1 MTMLL
6 GLDVGTSRIKALL
19 YDAQAGRVVAT
30 GERPTPVAH
39 PRPEWTDFPADEV
52 WQAVVGAVRDL
63 ASSHAAVA
71 QVAAVAVSSLG
82 EAGVPLDGAGRP
94 LAPFIAWFDPR
105 TQPQAERWDR
115 LVAPERIYRIT
126 GQRMEYTLGANKWL
140 WWREAEPAR
149 AATARH
155 WLSMADWI
163 LYRLSGEMA
172 TDYTLAARTGLFD
185 QRARAWSAELLSVA
199 EMPAAL
205 LPTAVPSATAIG
217 RVHASAAQATGLPEG
232 AWVVTG
238 GHDHLCAA
246 LAGGAIAPGTAL
258 DSTGTATSVVVP
270 VARYLGDTIPW
281 QSGLACYAHT
291 APGLYVVRAGLKS
304 AGGAVAWLVRT
315 LWGSEPGEEAWATL
329 LAEAAQAEGS
339 RSGLFWMPAFLGTG
353 TPDGDY
359 GAHAALVG
367 LTPQHTR
374 GDILRAL
381 LEALAF
387 WLRRNLDALE
397 ELTGQRLATVRLMGG
412 STRLELL
419 TQLKAT
425 ISGRPIHVPEIVE
438 GSALGAALLAGIG
451 CGAFHSAEEAFASL
465 RLRERTYPPDPA
477 AGQLYGR
484 LYQEV
489 YLALYPALAA
499 LEGRLAQA
507 RPPR

>member
-19 YDAQAGRVVAT
+19 YDVEAGRLVGV

-39 PRPEWTDFPADEV
+39 PRPEWTDFPADEM
-52 WQAVVGAVRDL
+52 WEAAAGAVRDL
-63 ASSHAAVA
+63 ASSHPAVA
-71 QVAAVAVSSLG
+71 EVKAVAVSSLG
-82 EAGVPLDGAGRP
+82 EAGVPLDNAGRP

-105 TQPQAERWDR
+105 TRPQAERWDGA
-115 LVAPERIYRIT
+115 VGAERVYRIT

-140 WWREAEPAR
+140 WWRETHPAIA
-149 AATARH
+149 AATRH
-155 WLSMADWI
+155 WLSAGDWI

-185 QRARAWSAELLSVA
+185 QRARAWSAELLAVA
-199 EMPAAL
+199 EMPPAL
-205 LPTAVPSATAIG
+205 LPPAVPSATPVG
-217 RVHASAAQATGLPEG
+217 RVSGEAARATGVPEG

-246 LAGGAIAPGTAL
+246 LAGGAIEPGTAL

-270 VARYLGDTIPW
+270 VPRYLGDTIPW

-315 LWGSEPGEEAWATL
+315 LWGSEPGDDAYTTL
-329 LAEAAQAEGS
+329 LAEAAQAAGS
-339 RSGLFWMPAFLGTG
+339 RGGLFWMPAFLGTG

-359 GAHAALVG
+359 WAHAALVG

-387 WLRRNLDALE
+387 WLRRNLDTLE
-397 ELTGQRLATVRLMGG
+397 GLTGERLTMVRLMGG
-412 STRLELL
+412 SARLELL

-425 ISGRPIHVPEIVE
+425 ISCRTIRVPEIAE

-451 CGAFHSAEEAFASL
+451 CGVFRSAKEAFASL
-465 RLRERTYPPDPA
+465 RLQERTYEPDPEA
-477 AGQLYGR
+477 QELYRR
-484 LYQEV
+484 LYEQV
-489 YLALYPALAA
+489 YLALYPTLAA
-499 LEGRLAQA
+499 LEERLAQIS
-507 RPPR
+507 R

>member
-6 GLDVGTSRIKALL
+6 GLDVGTSRVKALL
-19 YDAQAGRVVAT
+19 YDAQAGRMVAT
-30 GERPTPVAH
+30 GERATPLAH

-52 WQAVVGAVRDL
+52 WEAVAGAVRDL
-63 ASSHAAVA
+63 ATAYPAVA

-82 EAGVPLDGAGRP
+82 EAGVPLDAAGRP

-105 TQPQAERWDR
+105 TRPQAGRWDR
-115 LVAPERIYRIT
+115 LVGPERIYRIT

-140 WWREAEPAR
+140 WWREAEPR
-149 AATARH
+149 LAASARH

-163 LYRLSGEMA
+163 LYRLSGEMV

-185 QRARAWSAELLSVA
+185 QQARAWSAELLEVA

-205 LPTAVPSATAIG
+205 LPPAVPGATPVG
-217 RVHASAAQATGLPEG
+217 RVSAEAARATGLPEG
-232 AWVVTG
+232 ALVVTG

-270 VARYLGDTIPW
+270 VPRYLGDTIPW

-304 AGGAVAWLVRT
+304 AGGAVAWLVQT
-315 LWGSEPGEEAWATL
+315 LWGREPGEEAWTTL
-329 LAEAAQAEGS
+329 LAEAAQAGGS
-339 RSGLFWMPAFLGTG
+339 RTGVFWMPAFLGTG

-359 GAHAALVG
+359 QAQAALLG

-387 WLRRNLDALE
+387 WLRRNLDTLE
-397 ELTGQRLATVRLMGG
+397 ELTGQRLTTVRLMGG
-412 STRLELL
+412 STRIELL
-419 TQLKAT
+419 TRLKAT
-425 ISGRPIHVPEIVE
+425 VSGRTIQVPAIVE

-451 CGAFHSAEEAFASL
+451 CGAFASAADACASL
-465 RLRERTYPPDPA
+465 QTEERSYVPEPGD
-477 AGQLYGR
+477 QELYRR
-484 LYQEV
+484 LYENV

-507 RPPR
+507 RPLR